1 MKRERGL
8 ISDCTYNSKE
18 KKRERDEEKG
28 GREGGSTQ
36 LEDED
41 NEFV

>member
-1 MKRERGL
+1 MTVLTTPRSE
-8 ISDCTYNSKE
+8 E
-18 KKRERDEEKG
+18 KDEEKG
-28 GREGGSTQ
+28 GRGAQTKHTQ